1 MNSRLYDRVAT
12 KILAIAILGF
22 IASLIFRQSLLGST
36 SIIKLNRGSYLS
48 GAISQSLASTSSAA
62 KIGIN
67 YSITNQEFF
76 DNNLYSVVL
85 VRPLNHS
92 SFAGVIV
99 FKKLDPLMERL
110 AADRLHELEALLIAM
125 AALHDLQLQG
135 KNLLAECNEGRINKQ
150 ESTEMT
156 IFKILP

>member
-1 MNSRLYDRVAT
+1 MNSRLYDTVAT
-12 KILAIAILGF
+12 RILAIAILGF

-48 GAISQSLASTSSAA
+48 GAVSQSLASTSSAA

-99 FKKLDPLMERL
+99 FKKLDGLYSPVLGPGT
-110 AADRLHELEALLIAM
+110 AINVNYLIS
-125 AALHDLQLQG
+125 LPKDLTQYL
-135 KNLLAECNEGRINKQ
+135 INSGYTY
-150 ESTEMT
+150 EPTY
-156 IFKILP
+156 